1 MMLAYFETVN
11 CNLNARFFSRFGY
24 QQRFLEL
31 IRSRLQP
38 GALIL
43 DLGAGSVD
51 GSRLWDHGKT
61 EVGLRFVACDLEFET
76 LSRNPNPRRLIADAA
91 RLPFCDAEVDLIVTD
106 NMFEH
111 LLEPVGVLAECR
123 RVLKPGGALV
133 FATPH
138 KYSYISVA
146 ASVTPL
152 RVHYWA
158 RRIQEGKRSD
168 RLLEACD
175 TYYRLNTP
183 KDIEQSAHG
192 AGLNVRELDF
202 YVGAPCYTLRMPPPA
217 HLLFVLLHKLIEKSE
232 SLRRMAGI
240 SLVGQLENKA
250 VQHNSTE
257 AANDRQ

>member
-1 MMLAYFETVN
+1 MLAYFEKIN

-24 QQRFLEL
+24 QQRFAEL

-51 GSRLWDHGKT
+51 GSRLWTHGKT
-61 EVGLRFVACDLEFET
+61 EDGLRFVACDIESET
-76 LSRNPNPRRLIADAA
+76 LSRNPNTRRLIADAA
-91 RLPFCDAEVDLIVTD
+91 CLPFCDAEVDLIVTD

-111 LLEPVGVLAECR
+111 LLEPIGVLAECR

-146 ASVTPL
+146 AFITPL

-158 RRIQEGKRSD
+158 RRIQEGKRSGR
-168 RLLEACD
+168 RLDACD
-175 TYYRLNTP
+175 TYYRLNTLE
-183 KDIEQSAHG
+183 DIERSADA
-192 AGLNVRELDF
+192 AGLNVRELGF

-217 HLLFVLLHKLIEKSE
+217 HLLFVMLHKLIERSE
-232 SLRRMAGI
+232 WLRRLAGI
-240 SLVGQLENKA
+240 SLVGQLERKR
-250 VQHNSTE
+250 VQRNSTE
-257 AANDRQ
+257 AAEDGQ